1 MTDILFNIEAIVLYI
16 ILLNIDREHIME
28 THIKF
33 IWINALQLVFSVTAF
48 SLSWFVKRGIL
59 RHI

>member
-1 MTDILFNIEAIVLYI
+1 MTSMTDILFNIEAIVLYI

-33 IWINALQLVFSVTAF
+33 IWINAL
-48 SLSWFVKRGIL
+48 
-59 RHI
+59 